1 MGIFSCRIW
10 RYGSLSAQQELRYVG
25 KIFRGKSVN
34 KPLKIYIAGP
44 YTAATEAERIK
55 NVNAA
60 IDASFVL
67 FSQGHYPY
75 IPHLTHFIDQRA
87 KELNFKMEWGDYIR
101 WDLVWLEFC
110 DALLYLASSKG
121 ADLELKA
128 AQKAGKKIF
137 YSLDEIPSLDSER
150 TELALSAKLDMV

>member
-1 MGIFSCRIW
+1 M
-10 RYGSLSAQQELRYVG
+10 
-25 KIFRGKSVN
+25 N

-44 YTAATEAERIK
+44 YTAETEAERVK

-87 KELNFKMEWGDYIR
+87 KQVKFKMEWHDYIR

-110 DALLYLASSKG
+110 DALLYLGSSRG
-121 ADLELKA
+121 ADLELTA
-128 AQKAGKKIF
+128 AREAGKEIF
-137 YSLDEIPSLDSER
+137 YSLEEVPALDGEHSESPALQGPSSLGTMSSEA
-150 TELALSAKLDMV
+150 TG

>member
-1 MGIFSCRIW
+1 M
-10 RYGSLSAQQELRYVG
+10 
-25 KIFRGKSVN
+25 N

-44 YTAATEAERIK
+44 YTAETEIERVK

-87 KELNFKMEWGDYIR
+87 RQVKFKMEWRDYIR
-101 WDLVWLEFC
+101 WDLVWLEVC
-110 DALLYLASSKG
+110 DALLYLASSRG
-121 ADLELKA
+121 ADLELRA
-128 AQKAGKKIF
+128 ARESGKQIF
-137 YSLDEIPSLDSER
+137 YSLEEIPPLDSKHS
-150 TELALSAKLDMV
+150 ELPMLQGST